1 MRRLETIFTA
11 RMSKMAINK
20 NMAAIVVAFIT
31 GLSPMG
37 VILTQSLMEQRKMEA
52 GIIDTSVL
60 MNHSLFTH
68 ADTWVDLII
77 PALQVSDTA
86 REFLTIK
93 FVAFQEALEDLVRNN
108 DFNMMTDARL
118 NSVVT
123 KNLNETVSNYI
134 ADARRAGIP
143 EEFIRNFNI
152 WHQQVVDILIQSID
166 DNVSSIIHTSQNSK
180 MYAILTAYDAALG
193 ATIKDVEKTLLR
205 NA

>member
-77 PALQVSDTA
+77 PQLQVSDNA

-93 FVAFQEALEDLVRNN
+93 FVAFQEALEELVENN

-193 ATIKDVEKTLLR
+193 ATIKDVEKTLHEG
-205 NA
+205 

>member
-1 MRRLETIFTA
+1 
-11 RMSKMAINK
+11 MAINK
-20 NMAAIVVAFIT
+20 SAATIVVAFIT

-37 VILTQSLMEQRKMEA
+37 VILTQGWMEQRKMEA

-60 MNHSLFTH
+60 LNHSLFTH

-77 PALQVSDTA
+77 PGLQVSDTA

-108 DFNMMTDARL
+108 DFDIMTDAQL
-118 NSVVT
+118 NQVVT
-123 KNLNETVSNYI
+123 RNLNATVTSYI

-143 EEFIRNFNI
+143 EDFIQNFNL
-152 WHQQVVDILIQSID
+152 WHQQVVDILTQSIE
-166 DNVSSIIHTSQNSK
+166 DNISSIIHTSQNSK

>member
-1 MRRLETIFTA
+1 
-11 RMSKMAINK
+11 MSKMAINK

-77 PALQVSDTA
+77 PQLQVSDNA

-93 FVAFQEALEDLVRNN
+93 FVAFQESLEDLVRNN

-193 ATIKDVEKTLLR
+193 ATIEDVEKTLYEGTR
-205 NA
+205 

>member
-1 MRRLETIFTA
+1 M
-11 RMSKMAINK
+11 MSKMAINK

-37 VILTQSLMEQRKMEA
+37 VTLIQEWMEQRKMEA

-60 MNHSLFTH
+60 LNHSLFTH

-77 PALQVSDTA
+77 PGLQVSDNA

-108 DFNMMTDARL
+108 DFDIMTDAQL
-118 NSVVT
+118 NQVVT
-123 KNLNETVSNYI
+123 RNLNATVTSYI

-143 EEFIRNFNI
+143 DDFIQNFNL
-152 WHQQVVDILIQSID
+152 WHQQVVEILTQSIE
-166 DNVSSIIHTSQNSK
+166 DNVSSIIHTTQNSK

-193 ATIKDVEKTLLR
+193 ATIEDVEKTLEAR
-205 NA
+205 D

>member
-1 MRRLETIFTA
+1 
-11 RMSKMAINK
+11 MAINK

-37 VILTQSLMEQRKMEA
+37 VTLIQSLMEQRKMEA

-77 PALQVSDTA
+77 PGLQVSDTA
-86 REFLTIK
+86 REFLKIK
-93 FVAFQEALEDLVRNN
+93 FVAFQESLEGIVENN

-193 ATIKDVEKTLLR
+193 ATIEDVEKTLYEGTR
-205 NA
+205 

>member
-1 MRRLETIFTA
+1 
-11 RMSKMAINK
+11 MSKMAINK
-20 NMAAIVVAFIT
+20 NMAAIIVAFIT

-77 PALQVSDTA
+77 PGLQVSDTA
-86 REFLTIK
+86 REFLKIK
-93 FVAFQEALEDLVRNN
+93 FVAFQEALENLVRNN
-108 DFNMMTDARL
+108 DFNMMTDAQL
-118 NSVVT
+118 NQVVT
-123 KNLNETVSNYI
+123 RNLNDTVTNYI

-143 EEFIRNFNI
+143 EEFIQSFNL
-152 WHQQVVDILIQSID
+152 WHQQVVDILVQSIE

-193 ATIKDVEKTLLR
+193 ATIKDVEKTLYEG
-205 NA
+205 

>member
-1 MRRLETIFTA
+1 MRRLKKAITA
-11 RMSKMAINK
+11 MAINK
-20 NMAAIVVAFIT
+20 SVAAIVVAFIT

-37 VILTQSLMEQRKMEA
+37 VTLIQSLMEQRKMEA

-77 PALQVSDTA
+77 PQLQVSDNA

-93 FVAFQEALEDLVRNN
+93 FVAFQESLEGLVENN

-193 ATIKDVEKTLLR
+193 STIKDVEKTLYVGK
-205 NA
+205 

>member
-1 MRRLETIFTA
+1 
-11 RMSKMAINK
+11 MAINK
-20 NMAAIVVAFIT
+20 SVATIVVAFIT

-37 VILTQSLMEQRKMEA
+37 VILTQGWMEQRKMEA

-60 MNHSLFTH
+60 LNHSLFTH

-77 PALQVSDTA
+77 PSLQVSDTA

-108 DFNMMTDARL
+108 DFDIMTDAQL
-118 NSVVT
+118 NQVVT
-123 KNLNETVSNYI
+123 RNLNATVTSYI

-143 EEFIRNFNI
+143 EDFIQNFNL
-152 WHQQVVDILIQSID
+152 WHQQVVDILTQSIE
-166 DNVSSIIHTSQNSK
+166 DNVSSIIHTTQNSK

-193 ATIKDVEKTLLR
+193 ATIKDVEKTLYVGK
-205 NA
+205 

>member
-20 NMAAIVVAFIT
+20 NMAAIIVAFIT

-77 PALQVSDTA
+77 PQLQVSDNA

-93 FVAFQEALEDLVRNN
+93 FVAFQESLEDLVRNN

-193 ATIKDVEKTLLR
+193 ATIKDVEKTLHEG
-205 NA
+205 

>member
-1 MRRLETIFTA
+1 
-11 RMSKMAINK
+11 MAINK
-20 NMAAIVVAFIT
+20 NMAAIIVAFIT

-77 PALQVSDTA
+77 PQLQVSDNA

-93 FVAFQEALEDLVRNN
+93 FVAFQESLEDLVRNN

-193 ATIKDVEKTLLR
+193 ATIKDVEKTLHEG
-205 NA
+205 

>member
-1 MRRLETIFTA
+1 
-11 RMSKMAINK
+11 MAINK

-37 VILTQSLMEQRKMEA
+37 VTLIQSLMEQRKMEA

-60 MNHSLFTH
+60 LNHSLFTH

-77 PALQVSDTA
+77 PGLQVSDTA

-93 FVAFQEALEDLVRNN
+93 FIAFQEALEDLVRNN
-108 DFNMMTDARL
+108 DFDIMTDAQL
-118 NSVVT
+118 NQVVT
-123 KNLNETVSNYI
+123 RNLNATVTSYI

-143 EEFIRNFNI
+143 DDFIQNFNL
-152 WHQQVVDILIQSID
+152 WHQQVVNILTQSIE
-166 DNVSSIIHTSQNSK
+166 DNVYSMIHTTQNSK

-193 ATIKDVEKTLLR
+193 ATIEDVEKTLEAKDLL
-205 NA
+205 N

>member
-1 MRRLETIFTA
+1 
-11 RMSKMAINK
+11 MAINK

-37 VILTQSLMEQRKMEA
+37 VTLIQSLMEQRKMEA

-77 PALQVSDTA
+77 PQLQVSDNA

-93 FVAFQEALEDLVRNN
+93 FVAFQEALENLVRNN
-108 DFNMMTDARL
+108 DFNVMTDARL

-193 ATIKDVEKTLLR
+193 ATIKDVEKTLHEGTS
-205 NA
+205 

>member
-1 MRRLETIFTA
+1 
-11 RMSKMAINK
+11 MAINK

-37 VILTQSLMEQRKMEA
+37 VTLIQSLMEQRKMEA

-77 PALQVSDTA
+77 PQLQVSDNA

-93 FVAFQEALEDLVRNN
+93 FVAFQEALEELVENN

-193 ATIKDVEKTLLR
+193 ATIKDVEKTLHEG
-205 NA
+205 

>member
-1 MRRLETIFTA
+1 
-11 RMSKMAINK
+11 MAINK
-20 NMAAIVVAFIT
+20 STATIVVAFIT

-37 VILTQSLMEQRKMEA
+37 VILTQGWMEQRKMEA

-60 MNHSLFTH
+60 LNHSLFTH

-77 PALQVSDTA
+77 PGLQVSDTA

-108 DFNMMTDARL
+108 DFDIMTDAQL
-118 NSVVT
+118 NQVVT
-123 KNLNETVSNYI
+123 RNLNATVTSYI

-143 EEFIRNFNI
+143 EDFIQNFNL
-152 WHQQVVDILIQSID
+152 WHQQVVDILTQSIE
-166 DNVSSIIHTSQNSK
+166 DNISSIIHTSQNSK

-193 ATIKDVEKTLLR
+193 ATIKDVEKTLHEG
-205 NA
+205 

>member
-20 NMAAIVVAFIT
+20 NMAAIIVAFIT

-60 MNHSLFTH
+60 LNHSLFTH

-77 PALQVSDTA
+77 PQLQVSDNA

-93 FVAFQEALEDLVRNN
+93 FVAFQESLEGLVENN

-193 ATIKDVEKTLLR
+193 ATIKDVEKTLHEG
-205 NA
+205 

>member
-1 MRRLETIFTA
+1 
-11 RMSKMAINK
+11 MAINK
-20 NMAAIVVAFIT
+20 SMATIIVAFIT

-37 VILTQSLMEQRKMEA
+37 VILTQGWMEQRKMEA

-60 MNHSLFTH
+60 LNHSVFTH

-108 DFNMMTDARL
+108 DFDIMTDAQL
-118 NSVVT
+118 NQVVT
-123 KNLNETVSNYI
+123 RNLNATVTSYI

-143 EEFIRNFNI
+143 EDFIQNFSL
-152 WHQQVVDILIQSID
+152 WHQQVVDILTQSIE
-166 DNVSSIIHTSQNSK
+166 DNVSSIIHTTQNSK

-193 ATIKDVEKTLLR
+193 ATIEDVEKTLEAR
-205 NA
+205 D

>member
-1 MRRLETIFTA
+1 
-11 RMSKMAINK
+11 MAINK
-20 NMAAIVVAFIT
+20 SVATIVVAFIT

-37 VILTQSLMEQRKMEA
+37 VILTQGWMEQRKMEA

-60 MNHSLFTH
+60 LNHSLFTH

-77 PALQVSDTA
+77 PGLQVSDTA

-108 DFNMMTDARL
+108 DFDIMTDAQL
-118 NSVVT
+118 NQVVT
-123 KNLNETVSNYI
+123 RNLNATVTSYI

-143 EEFIRNFNI
+143 EDFIQNFNL
-152 WHQQVVDILIQSID
+152 WHQQVVDILTQSIE
-166 DNVSSIIHTSQNSK
+166 DNVSSIIHTTQNSK

-193 ATIKDVEKTLLR
+193 ATIKDVEKTLMTK
-205 NA
+205 

>member
-20 NMAAIVVAFIT
+20 NMAAIIVAFIT

-77 PALQVSDTA
+77 PGLQVSDTA
-86 REFLTIK
+86 REFLKIK
-93 FVAFQEALEDLVRNN
+93 FVAFQEALENLVRNH
-108 DFNMMTDARL
+108 DFDTMTDAQL
-118 NSVVT
+118 NQVVT
-123 KNLNETVSNYI
+123 RNLNDTVTNYI

-143 EEFIRNFNI
+143 EEFIQSFNL
-152 WHQQVVDILIQSID
+152 WHQQVVDILVQSIE

-193 ATIKDVEKTLLR
+193 ATIKDVEKTLHEG
-205 NA
+205 

>member
-1 MRRLETIFTA
+1 MRRLKRIFTA

-20 NMAAIVVAFIT
+20 NMAAIIVAFIT

-77 PALQVSDTA
+77 PQLQVSDNA

-108 DFNMMTDARL
+108 DFDIMTDAQLNQVVTRNL
-118 NSVVT
+118 NSTVT
-123 KNLNETVSNYI
+123 SYI

-143 EEFIRNFNI
+143 EDFIQNFNL
-152 WHQQVVDILIQSID
+152 WHQQVVDILTQSID
-166 DNVSSIIHTSQNSK
+166 GNVSSIIHTTQNSK

-193 ATIKDVEKTLLR
+193 ATIKDVEKTLYEG
-205 NA
+205 